1 MAETGKALVKS
12 DEIDPELKDL
22 QSKYFGEAITNLL
35 TRETPED
42 VIATRPGRGRQTF
55 RYVPIAWFIDQLNAL
70 FGFNWDFE
78 VTEHEVLEKMKQI
91 WVKGTL
97 TVRGPDGVVVT
108 KTQFGGSAIKYNQ
121 QGTIIDI
128 ADDLKSASS
137 DCLKKC
143 ATLLGMAWDV
153 YSGSR
158 EKLTEAGPSTSQ
170 LLAFYK
176 RGEQAGFSKDGLDDW
191 FTKQTGINKRGIKP
205 EEAVAA
211 EIMGAIPLL
220 IKLAKEK
227 QDEKV

>member
-1 MAETGKALVKS
+1 MAETREGLVKL
-12 DEIDPELKDL
+12 DGVDPELKVL
-22 QSKYFGEAITNLL
+22 QSKYFGEAIANLL

-42 VIATRPGRGRQTF
+42 VIAERPGRGRQTF
-55 RYVPIAWFIDQLNAL
+55 RYVPIAWFIAQLNAL

-78 VTEHEVLEKMKQI
+78 VTDHEVLEKMKQI
-91 WVKGTL
+91 WVKGKL
-97 TVRGPDGVVVT
+97 TVRGPGNTVVT

-121 QGTIIDI
+121 QGAIIDI

-176 RGEQAGFSKDGLDDW
+176 RGEAAGLSKDGLDDW
-191 FTKQTGINKRGIKP
+191 FTKQTSINKRGIKP

-220 IKLAKEK
+220 IKLGKEK
-227 QDEKV
+227 DA

>member
-1 MAETGKALVKS
+1 MAEQKTDL
-12 DEIDPELKDL
+12 IPPDPGLQDL

-35 TRETPED
+35 TRETPEEQ
-42 VIATRPGRGRQTF
+42 IFTRPGRGRQTF
-55 RYVPIAWFIDQLNAL
+55 RYVPIAWFINQLNAL

-78 VTEHEVLEKMKQI
+78 VTEHEILEKMKQI
-91 WVKGTL
+91 WVKGRL
-97 TVRGPDGVVVT
+97 TVRGPGGVVVV
-108 KTQFGGSAIKYNQ
+108 KTQFGGSDVKYNQ
-121 QGTIIDI
+121 QGAVIDI

-143 ATLLGMAWDV
+143 ASLIGMAWDV

-158 EKLTEAGPSTSQ
+158 EALTETGPSTVQ
-170 LLAFYK
+170 LVTFYR
-176 RGEQAGFSKDGLDDW
+176 RGEQAGMDKDALDEW

-205 EEAVAA
+205 EEAVVA

-227 QDEKV
+227 E